1 MCQTY
6 CKTRACMVQ
15 YTSLM
20 CDETGGC
27 GIHAGNFR
35 GVCPINGRQRILNRS
50 AWMRFRGV
58 PSSRCVS
65 VAAKRQNLFLPRY
78 SGVLGIILKTSVA
91 EPSVFS
97 TERPCNMC
105 RRSFADF
112 WRKNGMLPEFPSVW
126 GRIGFFIRED
136 KETPGCVFRL
146 HCAAFKTVPAF

>member
-1 MCQTY
+1 MLL
-6 CKTRACMVQ
+6 KTCICAIIIKRDCNRYAMKRKVA
-15 YTSLM
+15 
-20 CDETGGC
+20 GGMS
-27 GIHAGNFR
+27 GNFR

-65 VAAKRQNLFLPRY
+65 VTAKRQNLFLPRY

-91 EPSVFS
+91 EPSVFP

-112 WRKNGMLPEFPSVW
+112 WRKNGMLPEFPSV
-126 GRIGFFIRED
+126 
-136 KETPGCVFRL
+136 
-146 HCAAFKTVPAF
+146 